1 MLQQGRDRLTS
12 CSHGNPAETGG
23 TVSGQEEAGPGEVGV
38 GEKEQEEALGI
49 ECEDVEEDE
58 EEEVKEEGSG
68 ESKTGEAASTD
79 DTMHRL
85 HMSRTTVVRQHLVH
99 EKNTFLLKSLSYS
112 IFPEKMS
119 HSFLIKHRPL
129 M

>member
-23 TVSGQEEAGPGEVGV
+23 TVSGQEEAGPGKVGV
-38 GEKEQEEALGI
+38 GEREQEEALGI

-85 HMSRTTVVRQHLVH
+85 HIGLQLLGNIWWVRRTL
-99 EKNTFLLKSLSYS
+99 FLLKSLSYS

-119 HSFLIKHRPL
+119 HYFLIKHRPL